1 MPTLTVLLEQL
12 LAPIPGGTGRYAREI
27 TAALVA
33 TAPAGW
39 DVRGVTA
46 FHRDTAP
53 AELSGVDGPHRLPV
67 GRRVLAELWMRG
79 LPPRPRG
86 DRVHATT
93 PLAPSS
99 GRTPV
104 VTTVHDAVPW
114 THPELLTPRGV
125 QWHRAIIG
133 RQIRSADAIVVPSLA
148 VADDLAGIFP
158 AASDRLTVIPHGVTA
173 LPSPPDAVDRRRRL
187 GLPETYV
194 TAVATLEPRKGLD
207 VLVRALAEPAA
218 AGTGLVVVG
227 PAGWGEVDL
236 DALARAAGLPPDR
249 VIGTGRID
257 DTDLAAVLDGAR
269 ALVAPSRSEGFGLPV
284 LEAMAAGVPVIT
296 SDAPA
301 LVELV
306 GDAGLV
312 VRREDV
318 GALAAALGAV
328 AEPAT
333 AARLAAAGL
342 ARSADYSWPSAATA
356 VWKLHT
362 G

>member
-1 MPTLTVLLEQL
+1 MPTLTVVLEQL

-27 TAALVA
+27 TTALAA

-46 FHRDTAP
+46 FHRDTTA
-53 AELSGVDGPHRLPV
+53 AELPGVTGPRRLPA
-67 GRRVLAELWMRG
+67 GRRGLAELWMRG
-79 LPPRPRG
+79 LPPWPRG
-86 DRVHATT
+86 DRIHATT
-93 PLAPSS
+93 PLAPS

-133 RQIRSADAIVVPSLA
+133 RQIRRADAIVVPSLA
-148 VADDLAGIFP
+148 VADDLAGVFP
-158 AASDRLTVIPHGVTA
+158 AVSDRLTVIPHGVTA
-173 LPSPPDAVDRRRRL
+173 LPAPTDAADRRRRL
-187 GLPETYV
+187 GLPGQYV

-207 VLVRALAEPAA
+207 VLVEAVAHPD
-218 AGTGLVVVG
+218 AGDTGLVVVG
-227 PAGWGEVDL
+227 PTGWGEVDL
-236 DALARAAGLPPDR
+236 GALARAAGLSADR
-249 VIGTGRID
+249 VVATGRID
-257 DTDLAAVLDGAR
+257 DADLAAVLDGAR

-284 LEAMAAGVPVIT
+284 LEAMAAAVPVVI

-318 GALAAALGAV
+318 AALAAALGEV
-328 AEPAT
+328 ADPAT
-333 AARLAAAGL
+333 AARLAGAGR
-342 ARSADYSWPSAATA
+342 ARSADYSWDAAATA
-356 VWKLHT
+356 VWKLHA